1 MFDPFRR
8 SVPRKGTGMWPFVN
22 PRPWDLTPESGFA
35 VLIDPVAVSQEAA
48 RELRKAEWP
57 GLSLMEDDFQMALLG
72 EDADVASMAQ
82 SWFTTNR
89 QAVASEVDRRA
100 RSYGID
106 RLSGSVDTAVEEACV
121 AYASGRYLTVVRI
134 LLPEFEAVARSLVN
148 KRNSKAAVDGLLRL
162 LQDVPMIREDPI
174 EAMSM
179 FDFLSDRLFA
189 SCRDES
195 DAMARGE
202 VPNRHAETHALRSY
216 GNLKGASYILC
227 GIDLLLRLAAR
238 HLDLSQP
245 RPEAAPITDAGC

>member
-1 MFDPFRR
+1 MFDPFRLR
-8 SVPRKGTGMWPFVN
+8 GPRKGTGMWPFVN
-22 PRPWDLTPESGFA
+22 PRPWDLTPEPGFA

-57 GLSLMEDDFQMALLG
+57 GMSLMEDDFQLALLG
-72 EDADVASMAQ
+72 EDVDVASMAL

-89 QAVASEVDRRA
+89 QAVAAEIDQRVRG
-100 RSYGID
+100 YGID
-106 RLSGSVDTAVEEACV
+106 RLSGSVETAVDEACA

-148 KRNSKAAVDGLLRL
+148 KRNPKAAVDGLLRL
-162 LQDVPMIREDPI
+162 LQDVPMIKEDPI

-179 FDFLSDRLFA
+179 FDFIDDRLFA
-189 SCRDES
+189 SCRDAS
-195 DAMARGE
+195 DAAARGG

-216 GNLKGASYILC
+216 GDLKGASFVLC

-245 RPEAAPITDAGC
+245 RPATAPIRDA